1 MCSTMTT
8 TPPLILMCIGYISRE
23 FKGFKYHQQLS
34 ILRGK
39 IDAEVRLN
47 PNFKKTLLKGLLE
60 ALEDK
65 NWLYCA
71 LLPMYVGTNDD
82 PPVISASGSDT
93 HSLYTQESFIKVLL
107 GIDSLQPDVISAI
120 LECLPD
126 LATASDDETKGDG
139 LLNLGRHVSLP
150 HLVLQQL
157 RWIDHI
163 VNPSALTDKL
173 LDCAMVLNVGL
184 QRYIVS
190 YLSDIVQ
197 DAECLRVVESL
208 EGLLTLEESLLPSI
222 LDAYA
227 SMNLPVDVLTR
238 IARSMMERLPSI
250 EPTVL
255 PVLVRFLLET
265 SASCKDPDLI
275 CDFLK
280 MVRENV
286 NFADEYA
293 GGNSTAPW
301 HVDSSLEDVVM
312 LKEDDM
318 ASGNDGTLTSRP
330 TGEAADGSFCSLAL
344 EELFQGLKMRPCVA
358 TTFFK
363 ILDEI
368 KYPRD
373 HRPFDVWVLF
383 CLHDT
388 PQYSRKALSVIR
400 KKVTAGEFSH
410 KLLYSALQCQIGA
423 FGPLFQS
430 LLALADTLVRVG
442 GGKVIRKWGVCLYS
456 LLFNSCTDLYH
467 RQETLGGVLAHAGS
481 GLHPEVQ
488 CALEVLE
495 SIPPSAL
502 QPFAALVKGLLE
514 FMQSFSDR
522 QVRCIFQI
530 LCNLMGSGHVSGSMD
545 DMHIYIRKNLS
556 LRDMTFKRFG
566 IIGAV
571 SYVVNI
577 GNIHLNSGKG
587 GCESDRDAISMLSL
601 IRIHTKN
608 QPEAA
613 AFGYDE
619 LCMLILAPNVS
630 AKVAQWVTQ
639 ESSTQLERAFLV
651 EPDDDD
657 VFPPADSSR
666 SAFDG
671 AVKLRL
677 THRLNEQD
685 NPIAVNFMQVLCS
698 RENRTRMKATYL
710 IPVLGLALV
719 SSLTSEGS
727 LAYIDTLIGAPF
739 VLPDQESIN
748 AMSTME
754 APVQEAICW
763 AYYYALDWCRELLN
777 SFAGDLITTA
787 TKTTGKIVSRLG
799 TLVELEGILVFLL
812 KRNPDFVRNHM
823 EGLLSGGVD
832 AKKKGPFEKHRGKQ
846 KGKVSSSVESE
857 ELIRN
862 YLHVTM
868 RPLGHRVPCIL
879 ASSEFKQVLGVEYTE
894 WKLLGLR
901 LLLGELH
908 RHISSV
914 FTPSHATHSIAGM
927 AASLNSKLL
936 LIHSVSQPLSSPPP
950 PSGLQLLQL
959 YLDAHV
965 FSSIGQHLKDIK
977 VCLEGGNNKLNQEA
991 PQVKKLQHA
1000 MAFLYIILKIIKL
1013 LTSSEEF
1020 KDESSTSIVLKAI
1033 GAMALGGEMMKNTG
1047 NDVCIDLSD
1056 VLFSISTFVPSLSL
1070 TVEVCE
1076 TIDTLLTVWT
1086 IVRNQQQ
1093 LQHTDSPR
1101 LSEYEIRQRLGKVC
1115 LSLLGRDWSHS
1126 EEVVELTKKSP
1137 CNGGTLQVLASLY
1150 LRNMAASPL
1159 DCDLSRGGIDGANC
1173 FGGLDAL
1180 DSYCNVVL
1188 GAEVEGTLNGYPSL
1202 TKKTFVFFY
1211 KPAMIALIKVL
1222 KDLELDPESFR
1233 SGVNENN
1240 DSHNSNSIQVFVLD
1254 NLKWSVAIFSRL
1266 IGFTRVNH
1274 GRQVLAIALKEGRRF
1289 MTELLRHMKILDD
1302 TFSKHQEKVLDILN
1316 SVQPATRQMHI
1327 LISYAKR
1334 SRDKSMV
1341 WEAPKCRKILEKFI
1355 FRVKKILQTNNCMEA
1370 MFVGNLKARNLDGT
1384 LGNPDESPSE
1394 SDESESDQEDAQF
1407 GGCTSSDEKSDNDSS
1422 DLGVE
1427 IGR

>member
-1 MCSTMTT
+1 
-8 TPPLILMCIGYISRE
+8 MCIGYTSGE
-23 FKGFKYHQQLS
+23 LKGFKCHQQPSL
-34 ILRGK
+34 LRGK

-47 PNFKKTLLKGLLE
+47 PNFKKTLLEGLLE
-60 ALEDK
+60 ALEDE

-71 LLPMYVGTNDD
+71 LLPMYVGTND
-82 PPVISASGSDT
+82 SSSGSDNKNRFF
-93 HSLYTQESFIKVLL
+93 TQESFIKVLL
-107 GIDSLQPDVISAI
+107 GIDSLQPDVISAV

-126 LATASDDETKGDG
+126 LAAAADDDTKGDG
-139 LLNLGRHVSLP
+139 LLNSRRHVSLR
-150 HLVLQQL
+150 LVLQQL

-173 LDCAMVLNVGL
+173 LDCAMVLDVGL
-184 QRYIVS
+184 QRDLIT

-197 DAECLRVVESL
+197 DTESLRVVESL
-208 EGLLTLEESLLPSI
+208 EGLLTLEESLLASI
-222 LDAYA
+222 LDAYI
-227 SMNLPVDVLTR
+227 SMNLPIDVLSR

-275 CDFLK
+275 CDFL
-280 MVRENV
+280 MMLRENV
-286 NFADEYA
+286 NFPEEST
-293 GGNSTAPW
+293 GGDSAASWPL
-301 HVDSSLEDVVM
+301 DSSLGNVVM
-312 LKEDDM
+312 PNHDDM
-318 ASGNDGTLTSRP
+318 TSGNDGTLTSRLK
-330 TGEAADGSFCSLAL
+330 GEADRSCCSLAL

-358 TTFFK
+358 TAFFK

-368 KYPRD
+368 KYTCD
-373 HRPFDVWVLF
+373 HRPVDVWVLF

-388 PQYSRKALSVIR
+388 PQHSRKALSVIR
-400 KKVTAGEFSH
+400 KKVTAGQFTYE
-410 KLLYSALQCQIGA
+410 LLYGALHCQIGA

-430 LLALADTLVRVG
+430 LLILADTFVRIG
-442 GGKVIRKWGVCLYS
+442 GGKAIRKWGVYLYS
-456 LLFNSCTDLYH
+456 LLFNSFPDLYH

-514 FMQSFSDR
+514 FMQSFSDI
-522 QVRCIFQI
+522 QVRCIFHI
-530 LCNLMGSGHVSGSMD
+530 LCNLMGRGYVSGSMD
-545 DMHIYIRKNLS
+545 DMHIYIRKNIS

-577 GNIHLNSGKG
+577 SSLNPNGGKS
-587 GCESDRDAISMLSL
+587 GCESDREAISMLAL

-613 AFGYDE
+613 AFAYDE
-619 LCMLILAPNVS
+619 LCRLILAPNVS
-630 AKVAQWVTQ
+630 AEVAQWVAQ

-651 EPDDDD
+651 ELDDDD
-657 VFPPADSSR
+657 VCPPADSSK
-666 SAFDG
+666 STFDG

-677 THRLNEQD
+677 THGLNGQ
-685 NPIAVNFMQVLCS
+685 NSTIAVNVMPVLSS

-727 LAYIDTLIGAPF
+727 LMNVDTIIGAPF

-763 AYYYALDWCRELLN
+763 AYYYALDWCRELIN
-777 SFAGDLITTA
+777 GFIGDTTTSA
-787 TKTTGKIVSRLG
+787 KTTGKLISRLG
-799 TLVELEGILVFLL
+799 TLMELEGILVFLL
-812 KRNPDFVRNHM
+812 KRNTNFVRNHM
-823 EGLLSGGVD
+823 EGLLSGGGID
-832 AKKKGPFEKHRGKQ
+832 MKKYQTSFKKHKSNN
-846 KGKVSSSVESE
+846 KGKASSSVESE

-879 ASSEFKQVLGVEYTE
+879 ASSEFRRVLIVEHTE

-914 FTPSHATHSIAGM
+914 FIPIHTTHFTVGT
-927 AASLNSKLL
+927 ASLNSKLL
-936 LIHSVSQPLSSPPP
+936 IHSISQPPSSLLPQR
-950 PSGLQLLQL
+950 LQLLQL

-965 FSSIGQHLKDIK
+965 FSAVGQHLKDIK
-977 VCLEGGNNKLNQEA
+977 VCLEGGNKLNQEA
-991 PQVKKLQHA
+991 PDVEKLQHA

-1013 LTSSEEF
+1013 LTSSEEL
-1020 KDESSTSIVLKAI
+1020 KDQSSASIVLKAAI
-1033 GAMALGGEMMKNTG
+1033 GAMALGGDTNIRD
-1047 NDVCIDLSD
+1047 DVFSHLSD
-1056 VLFSISTFVPSLSL
+1056 ELFSISMLVPSLSL

-1076 TIDTLLTVWT
+1076 AIDTVLTVRT
-1086 IVRNQQQ
+1086 IVRKQQQ
-1093 LQHTDSPR
+1093 RHADPPR
-1101 LSEYEIRQRLGKVC
+1101 LYEYEIHQRLGKIC
-1115 LSLLGRDWSHS
+1115 LSLLGRDWVHS
-1126 EEVVELTKKSP
+1126 EDVVELTKKGPYNAS
-1137 CNGGTLQVLASLY
+1137 TLQVLASLY
-1150 LRNMAASPL
+1150 LRNMSAPL
-1159 DCDLSRGGIDGANC
+1159 DCDLSHVGNTSSSGGGIDGGSC

-1180 DSYCNVVL
+1180 ENYCSVVL
-1188 GAEVEGTLNGYPSL
+1188 GAGVEGTLNGYPSL

-1222 KDLELDPESFR
+1222 KDLELDPKAFS
-1233 SGVNENN
+1233 VNGNN
-1240 DSHNSNSIQVFVLD
+1240 DSHNATYAQIFVLD
-1254 NLKWSVAIFSRL
+1254 NLKRAVTIFSHL
-1266 IGFTRVNH
+1266 IGFTRINH
-1274 GRQVLAIALKEGRRF
+1274 GRQVLAIALKEGRRLV
-1289 MTELLRHMKILDD
+1289 TELLRHMYILDD

-1394 SDESESDQEDAQF
+1394 SDESENDQEDAQF
-1407 GGCTSSDEKSDNDSS
+1407 GGYTSDTDSS
-1422 DLGVE
+1422 DLDVE
-1427 IGR
+1427 IDR